1 MTLEAPLDAR
11 PVAVPVNSLLIS
23 PILPTLLKLAVPNIV
38 AMFGTTLVAVA
49 ETSYIGRL
57 GIEPLAAIALVFP
70 FVMLTQMMS
79 AGAMGGGVS
88 SAISRAIG
96 AGDRDR
102 AATLALHAVMIG
114 LLGGLFFTAM
124 MLLFGPQFFMLLGG
138 RGGVLEQAL
147 QYSQVLFSGAV
158 SIWLVNTLS
167 SVLRGTGDMRLPSAT
182 LIGVALVQI
191 VAGGA
196 LGLGLAGLPRLGMR
210 GVAAGQLI
218 AFSLG
223 AMFLAW
229 ILASGRSRLRL
240 DFRAFKFQRAMFVDI
255 LKVGAISCV
264 APLQSVLTILI
275 FTRILAGFGTATL
288 AGYGMGSRLEF
299 LLTPIAFA
307 FGVAS
312 VPMVGMAIGAGLVA
326 RARKVAWTAGIA
338 SGLTVGLIGVIVAV
352 QPVLWVSLFTRRS
365 RRHRRRLFLFRLG
378 GAGIRDFSGWAPA
391 CISPRRVRQRSAARC
406 WPEPDVCCWS
416 PWAAGGWCRSTR
428 RPGPCSPWSAP
439 RWCCSASAWPCPSAS
454 RAGANEFATRAAAG
468 IAQLPIF
475 AMQAR
480 FRGETHGVPIRPS
493 SLQFWRHFSARLPRT
508 RGPAL
513 TASG

>member
-1 MTLEAPLDAR
+1 MTTKASPEAPPAGI
-11 PVAVPVNSLLIS
+11 PASGLLTS
-23 PILPTLLKLAVPNIV
+23 PILPTLLKLAFPNIV

-88 SAISRAIG
+88 SAISRALG
-96 AGDRDR
+96 AGDRER
-102 AATLALHAVMIG
+102 AATLALHAAMIG
-114 LLGGLFFTAM
+114 LLGGLFFTAV
-124 MLLFGPQFFMLLGG
+124 MLLFGRWFFMLLGG

-182 LIGVALVQI
+182 LIGTALVQV
-191 VAGGA
+191 VAGGT
-196 LGLGLAGLPRLGMR
+196 LGFGLAGLPQLGMR

-223 AMFLAW
+223 AIFLAW
-229 ILASGRSRLRL
+229 VLVSGRSRLTL
-240 DFRAFKFQRAMFVDI
+240 DFRAFRFQRAMFLDI

-299 LLTPIAFA
+299 LLTPISFA

-326 RARKVAWTAGIA
+326 SARKVAWTAGAA
-338 SGLTVGLIGVIVAV
+338 SALTIGLIGLIVAAE
-352 QPVLWVSLFTRRS
+352 PVLWVSLFTS
-365 RRHRRRLFLFRLG
+365 DPGVTAAAYSYFAWAGPAFGFFGLGTCLYFASQGAAKVGGPVLAGTGRLLLVGLG
-378 GAGIRDFSGWAPA
+378 GWWLVSIDAPA
-391 CISPRRVRQRSAARC
+391 WTLFAL
-406 WPEPDVCCWS
+406 
-416 PWAAGGWCRSTR
+416 
-428 RPGPCSPWSAP
+428 
-439 RWCCSASAWPCPSAS
+439 
-454 RAGANEFATRAAAG
+454 AGAAMVLFGLGVAASVRLTRWG
-468 IAQLPIF
+468 K
-475 AMQAR
+475 
-480 FRGETHGVPIRPS
+480 
-493 SLQFWRHFSARLPRT
+493 
-508 RGPAL
+508 
-513 TASG
+513 